1 MKQLFPPMYDR
12 PENFMPFAAFGYWIF
27 AFVLIPLFMPL
38 IGDGFWGNL
47 KFASWLDF
55 AYHTLNALVIAGMFR
70 TYFGDSFL
78 NVQLDRSKFLKTVAI
93 ALMLMLILVFLV
105 YFFNPAAVDAYPI
118 NELGV
123 AISSGLMVETLPLFG
138 TLCHT
143 LITPVAVVG
152 LFYTVGFAPM
162 CCRKPWLGYLMV
174 TVLLLL
180 PPAFDILW
188 RGNGEYVI
196 TVFLLQLPMHLI
208 ACWAYQMADSV
219 WAPLVTLASFNLI
232 TSLIDMAFVV

>member
-1 MKQLFPPMYDR
+1 M
-12 PENFMPFAAFGYWIF
+12 
-27 AFVLIPLFMPL
+27 
-38 IGDGFWGNL
+38 
-47 KFASWLDF
+47 
-55 AYHTLNALVIAGMFR
+55 
-70 TYFGDSFL
+70 
-78 NVQLDRSKFLKTVAI
+78 
-93 ALMLMLILVFLV
+93 
-105 YFFNPAAVDAYPI
+105 
-118 NELGV
+118 
-123 AISSGLMVETLPLFG
+123 
-138 TLCHT
+138 
-143 LITPVAVVG
+143 VG

>member
-1 MKQLFPPMYDR
+1 MKQLFPTTYDR

-38 IGDGFWGNL
+38 IGDGLWDNL

-55 AYHTLNALVIAGMFR
+55 VYHALNALVIVWMFR
-70 TYFGDSFL
+70 TYFGDSLL
-78 NVQLDRSKFLKTVAI
+78 NVHLDPGKFIKTVVVG
-93 ALMLMLILVFLV
+93 LMLMLILAFWL
-105 YFFNPAAVDAYPI
+105 YFSVPMAVDAYPI

-123 AISSGLMVETLPLFG
+123 AVSSSVMVETLPLFG

-143 LITPVAVVG
+143 LLTPVAVVG
-152 LFYTVGFAPM
+152 LFYTVGFSPM

-174 TVLLLL
+174 TFLLML

-188 RGNGEYVI
+188 RGSAGYVI
-196 TVFLLQLPMHLI
+196 PVFLLQLPMHLI
-208 ACWAYQMADSV
+208 ACWTYQMADSV
-219 WAPLVTLASFNLI
+219 WAPLVTLSVFNLI
-232 TSLIDMAFVV
+232 TSVLSVVFLA